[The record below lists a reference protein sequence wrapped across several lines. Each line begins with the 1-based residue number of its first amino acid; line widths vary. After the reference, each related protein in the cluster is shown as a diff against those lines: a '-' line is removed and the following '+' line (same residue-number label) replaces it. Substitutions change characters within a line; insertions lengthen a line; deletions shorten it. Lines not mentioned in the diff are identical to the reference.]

1 MVGDT
6 DVEEVLEEYSGG
18 GGVWRVLSNATHIR
32 WTGQDRRG
40 EAATVQPHKRER
52 TQNRRERKGETE
64 RIEKGQMKQVTSRPK
79 SPFS

>member
-32 WTGQDRRG
+32 WTGQEGRSSHS
-40 EAATVQPHKRER
+40 AATQEGKNTEQER
-52 TQNRRERKGETE
+52 
-64 RIEKGQMKQVTSRPK
+64 EKGGNRKNREGANEAGN
-79 SPFS
+79 